1 MRTPMRPLRTLALGG
16 ALSGAV
22 LSAAPVG
29 AQTLI
34 VATTPPVVIVVGID
48 VGATVPL
55 APILVIPPGI
65 PGGDLHGGPWP
76 AQGRADVA
84 VDVDR
89 SREPGQVVV
98 R

>member
-1 MRTPMRPLRTLALGG
+1 LALGG
-16 ALSGAV
+16 ALIGAI
-22 LSAAPVG
+22 LSTAPVG

-34 VATTPPVVIVVGID
+34 VSTTPPVVVVVG
-48 VGATVPL
+48 VGATV
-55 APILVIPPGI
+55 ARSPILVIPPNI

-76 AQGRADVA
+76 TQGRADVA

-89 SREPGQVVV
+89 SREPGQAVV

>member
-1 MRTPMRPLRTLALGG
+1 MRPLRPLALGG
-16 ALSGAV
+16 ALIGAV

-29 AQTLI
+29 AQTLV
-34 VATTPPVVIVVGID
+34 VATTPPVVVVVG
-48 VGATVPL
+48 VGAPVPL
-55 APILVIPPGI
+55 SPILVIPPGI

>member
-1 MRTPMRPLRTLALGG
+1 MRSSMRPLRTLALGG
-16 ALSGAV
+16 ALIGAV
-22 LSAAPVG
+22 LSAAPVS
-29 AQTLI
+29 AQPQI
-34 VATTPPVVIVVGID
+34 VSTSPPVVIVVGIG

-55 APILVIPPGI
+55 SPILVIPPSI

>member
-1 MRTPMRPLRTLALGG
+1 MRLLRTLALGG
-16 ALSGAV
+16 ALIGAV

-34 VATTPPVVIVVGID
+34 VATTPPVVVVVG
-48 VGATVPL
+48 VGPTVPL
-55 APILVIPPGI
+55 APILVIPPSI

>member
-1 MRTPMRPLRTLALGG
+1 MRTPMRPWRFLALGG
-16 ALSGAV
+16 ALIGAL

-29 AQTLI
+29 AQTRI
-34 VATTPPVVIVVGID
+34 VATTPPVVVVVG

-55 APILVIPPGI
+55 SPILVIPPGV
-65 PGGDLHGGPWP
+65 PGGDLHGGSWP

>member
-16 ALSGAV
+16 ALIGAV
-22 LSAAPVG
+22 LGAAPVG
-29 AQTLI
+29 AQSPI
-34 VATTPPVVIVVGID
+34 VSTTPPVVVVVG

-55 APILVIPPGI
+55 APILVIPPTV

-84 VDVDR
+84 VDIDR

>member
-1 MRTPMRPLRTLALGG
+1 MRTSMRPLRTLVLGSALIG
-16 ALSGAV
+16 AL

-29 AQTLI
+29 AQTRI
-34 VATTPPVVIVVGID
+34 VATTPPVVVVVG

-55 APILVIPPGI
+55 SPILVIPPGV

-84 VDVDR
+84 VDIDR